1 MTIFPSHG
9 TLTTAAAL
17 GWALLNL
24 LWQGTILTLALA
36 VGLRLSRQ
44 QDAASR
50 RYILCCGT
58 LAAMA
63 FCMILTFMSLSRV
76 EPLRS
81 LAVAI
86 SPHAHLLPIGTEQ
99 PKSARPLTPAL
110 VAVLNQHVGLI
121 SFLWSAGVLALTIRL
136 ALGIFA
142 AERFRLMSESMAPV
156 RLQERFG
163 QLASSLGITR
173 PVALV
178 MSETIS
184 VPLVFGW
191 SKPIIL
197 IPSILPTT
205 LDPGS
210 LDAVLAH
217 ELAHVLRQDYAVHV
231 IQSFVEAVLF
241 FHPGVWW
248 VSRRIRR
255 EREFCCDDLAVQV
268 SGSALHYAKAL
279 TTLEERRSP
288 GRLQLS
294 LSASGGH
301 LTMRITRLLKQKNT
315 FPSRGSFIS
324 LITLGT
330 VTLCTIA
337 SLTLAATDKVRAQ
350 QITSADSPRV
360 AKIDKPQSKAPD
372 LDCTFYDVK
381 NVSHAG
387 VCEVPAST
395 TSNYFC
401 QQAGKPQVRQLQS
414 SCEWKV
420 KRYQDWQLS
429 QHVPTL

>member
-17 GWALLNL
+17 SWALLNL

-36 VGLRLSRQ
+36 IGLRLSRQ

-50 RYILCCGT
+50 RYIFCCGT

-63 FCMILTFMSLSRV
+63 VCMIMTFISLSRV

-81 LAVAI
+81 LALAI

-99 PKSARPLTPAL
+99 PESTRPSIPAF
-110 VAVLNQHVGLI
+110 VAVLNQHIGLM
-121 SFLWSAGVLALTIRL
+121 SLLWLTGVFALAIRL
-136 ALGIFA
+136 VCGIFA
-142 AERFRLMSESMAPV
+142 AERFRLMSGSIAPV
-156 RLQERFG
+156 MLRERFG
-163 QLASSLGITR
+163 QLASGLGISR

-178 MSETIS
+178 MCETIS
-184 VPLVFGW
+184 APLVFGW
-191 SKPIIL
+191 RKPIIL
-197 IPSILPTT
+197 IPSTLPTA
-205 LDPGS
+205 LDPGP

-231 IQSFVEAVLF
+231 VQSFVEALLF

-288 GRLQLS
+288 GQLQLS

-315 FPSRGSFIS
+315 FPSRGNFIS

-350 QITSADSPRV
+350 QITSAESPRA

-372 LDCTFYDVK
+372 LNCTFYDVK
-381 NVSHAG
+381 TVSHAG

-395 TSNYFC
+395 TNNYFC
-401 QQAGKPQVRQLQS
+401 QQTGKPQVRQLQS
-414 SCEWKV
+414 GCEWKV

-429 QHVPTL
+429 QHVPAL